1 MNPQVPGQIPQIS
14 PLPYMRPSGGG
25 NKKTIILVVLIV
37 VLVAMT
43 GFAIWSFVSYT
54 GQKTN
59 VDSKINNAV
68 AIAEKNQAD
77 SDAAKF
83 AARDKEPNRQFVGPD
98 DYGRLTF
105 DYPKTWSVYIGQD
118 VTSNGG
124 TFGAYLNPVSVPVVT
139 STQQYAL
146 QVTIEQQDYDHV
158 VSTYSPLV
166 TTGALNSSAVS
177 ANGVNGTR
185 LDGKFTAN
193 IRGAA
198 VIFKIRDKTLIMQ
211 TDADT
216 FLPDFNALIKT
227 IKFNQ

>member
-1 MNPQVPGQIPQIS
+1 MNPQIPGQIPQMS
-14 PLPYMRPSGGG
+14 PQLYVQAPASGH
-25 NKKTIILVVLIV
+25 KTTIALIVLIV
-37 VLVAMT
+37 VSLAATV
-43 GFAIWSFVSYT
+43 FAIWSFVSYM

-59 VDSKINNAV
+59 VGSKIDTAV

-124 TFGAYLNPVSVPVVT
+124 TFGAYLNPVSVPVVN

-158 VSTYSPLV
+158 LTTYSPLV
-166 TTGALNSSAVS
+166 TTGALNSSAVG